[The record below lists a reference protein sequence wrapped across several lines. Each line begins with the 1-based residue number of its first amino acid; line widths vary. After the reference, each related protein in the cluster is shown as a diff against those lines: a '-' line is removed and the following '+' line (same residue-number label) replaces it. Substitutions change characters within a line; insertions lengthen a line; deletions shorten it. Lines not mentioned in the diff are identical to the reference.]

1 MNLKPIKIVVD
12 TRNQDDS
19 FVIKGLED
27 LGFEMGRD
35 ILRTKL
41 PFGDIALATNLLNAI
56 DLKSSGGGL
65 IELSKNICS
74 SKDHKRLKN
83 EINKCLKFG
92 GTLTFLCF
100 ETENDNNIRSVAD
113 VHKWQVPKF
122 KSNLYKNLTTPEGEK
137 VKILLH
143 KKGEL
148 MTKVNPSTLQKALET
163 MSEPNHYGENTKVD
177 FEFTNKKDCATKILE
192 ILLRSEN
199 YANWIRSYNFI

>member
-1 MNLKPIKIVVD
+1 MNLEPIKILVD

-19 FVIKGLED
+19 FVIKGLEY
-27 LGFEMGRD
+27 LGFEMGKS

-41 PFGDIALATNLLNAI
+41 PFGDVALATNLLNAI

-65 IELSKNICS
+65 IELSKNVC
-74 SKDHKRLKN
+74 SKDHTRVRR
-83 EINKCLKFG
+83 EIDKCLNFG

-100 ETENDNNIRSVAD
+100 ETENDSEIKSVED
-113 VHKWQVPKF
+113 IHKWQVPRF
-122 KSNLYKNLTTPEGEK
+122 KSNLYKQLTTPEGEK

-143 KKGEL
+143 KKGEP

-163 MSEPNHYGENTKVD
+163 MSEPNHYGEGTKIN

-192 ILLRSEN
+192 LLLRSEYDKYRKN
-199 YANWIRSYNFI
+199 